1 LLFNILAPLK
11 HCNKIELMSRRH
23 IVIVSFLLAVVTL
36 LIYLPVR
43 HYALLN
49 YDDPDYVTQNPVV
62 QAGLS
67 WTGIK
72 WAFTTT
78 AANNWHPLT
87 WLSLMLDCQ
96 LFGVNAG
103 AEHLVN
109 VFFHAINT
117 ALLFLLLLRMT
128 NAFWQSAFV
137 AALFAWHP
145 LHVESVAWVA
155 ERKDVLSAF
164 FGLLALLAYVGYV
177 QKRPGGESRE
187 SKAGTA
193 MSAPDSRRST
203 FDYFL
208 ALFFFACGLMAKPM
222 LVTLPFVFLLL
233 DYWPLRRVP
242 DFELRWS
249 RWSRLVREKWPFFLL
264 SAASCIVTLIA
275 QQRGVAPLE
284 GDSLHSRIGNAAVA
298 YVRYL
303 FKTVYPVDLAVL
315 YPLPKT
321 TPWEQV
327 AGAMVALAAISLLVW
342 WARRKRPYLLTG
354 WLWYLGMLVP
364 VIGLVQVGSQALA
377 DRYTYLPLIGVF
389 LGVTFGLAARVRS
402 RIAILIPLTFLV
414 LGGCLLT
421 NMRQLRYWQ
430 NSEALFTHTISVTKD
445 NCIAYNNLGDA
456 LDSEGYPQK
465 AIEYYREALR
475 LEPHYVAV
483 LNNLAVD
490 LAGTGHTQEAI
501 QHFEAA
507 LHLNPDAPGIH
518 YNLGLVLSK
527 NGQVEKAIA
536 QFRMALR
543 LQPDFADARDHLGD
557 ALLRSGYALFQN
569 GQIPQAIAPLQEG
582 LQIHP
587 DHVMGRNYLGFAF
600 LRQGQAGPAVANFQN
615 VLELQPEN
623 VDASEYLA
631 WVLATCPDASIRNG
645 TRAVELAQRANQLS
659 GGSNPAILA
668 TLAAAQAEV
677 GHFPDAMT
685 TAQKAL
691 ALATAQTNAAV
702 VNALKDQ
709 IGFYT
714 TNLPFR
720 DNSLTN
726 IQAPTQ

>member
-1 LLFNILAPLK
+1 
-11 HCNKIELMSRRH
+11 
-23 IVIVSFLLAVVTL
+23 
-36 LIYLPVR
+36 
-43 HYALLN
+43 
-49 YDDPDYVTQNPVV
+49 
-62 QAGLS
+62 
-67 WTGIK
+67 
-72 WAFTTT
+72 
-78 AANNWHPLT
+78 
-87 WLSLMLDCQ
+87 
-96 LFGVNAG
+96 
-103 AEHLVN
+103 
-109 VFFHAINT
+109 
-117 ALLFLLLLRMT
+117 
-128 NAFWQSAFV
+128 
-137 AALFAWHP
+137 
-145 LHVESVAWVA
+145 
-155 ERKDVLSAF
+155 
-164 FGLLALLAYVGYV
+164 
-177 QKRPGGESRE
+177 
-187 SKAGTA
+187 
-193 MSAPDSRRST
+193 
-203 FDYFL
+203 
-208 ALFFFACGLMAKPM
+208 
-222 LVTLPFVFLLL
+222 
-233 DYWPLRRVP
+233 
-242 DFELRWS
+242 
-249 RWSRLVREKWPFFLL
+249 
-264 SAASCIVTLIA
+264 
-275 QQRGVAPLE
+275 
-284 GDSLHSRIGNAAVA
+284 
-298 YVRYL
+298 
-303 FKTVYPVDLAVL
+303 
-315 YPLPKT
+315 
-321 TPWEQV
+321 
-327 AGAMVALAAISLLVW
+327 
-342 WARRKRPYLLTG
+342 
-354 WLWYLGMLVP
+354 MLVP